1 MESSAQVQATLQCT
15 TSVASDLET
24 RLGVATVVQ
33 EQSRITA
40 EQTQRLSQQAIEE
53 TQSLQIAQQKTAAE
67 LKDEVMKIGF
77 KIQEQ
82 AQRTLL
88 QEQSSERATKIGY
101 RAIVTEGAITN

>member
-1 MESSAQVQATLQCT
+1 M
-15 TSVASDLET
+15 
-24 RLGVATVVQ
+24 VQ

-40 EQTQRLSQQAIEE
+40 EQVQRMSQKAIEE
-53 TQSLQIAQQKTAAE
+53 TQALQYAQQKTAEE

-88 QEQSSERATKIGY
+88 QEQSVKE
-101 RAIVTEGAITN
+101 